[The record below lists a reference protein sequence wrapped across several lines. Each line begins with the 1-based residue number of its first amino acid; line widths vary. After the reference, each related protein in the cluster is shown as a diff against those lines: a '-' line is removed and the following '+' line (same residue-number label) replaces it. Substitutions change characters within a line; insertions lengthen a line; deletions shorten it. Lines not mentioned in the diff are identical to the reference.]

1 MPAPL
6 ELQQLFAT
14 AIAGQPAAAF
24 LDLLDGDSL
33 RSQQGLAAYQRSVPA
48 NRVGALAA
56 TYPVVERIVGEE
68 FFRMLARRYA
78 RACPSRSGDLN
89 EYGES
94 FAEFMR
100 DQPELE
106 TLGYLPDVARLEWCV
121 QTAAMAADA
130 EVQDFS
136 VLQACAP
143 EQWDELRFVTDPSAL
158 RLDSAW
164 PLVAIWEVNQPGYEG
179 DPCVDFS
186 VGSQALIQRRD
197 VGLSGKVSGD
207 LSGGV
212 AVEPLSPALAA
223 FADALLVAASLTAAL
238 LAAQQRDAAFD
249 LTAALTTLIRNGV
262 LRRAYLLE

>member
-6 ELQQLFAT
+6 ELQRLFAT

-24 LDLLDGDSL
+24 FDLLDGDSR
-33 RSQQGLAAYQRSVPA
+33 RSQQGLAAYQRSVLA
-48 NRVGALAA
+48 NRVGALTA
-56 TYPVVERIVGEE
+56 TYPVLERIVGEE

-78 RACPSRSGDLN
+78 RACPSSSGDLN

-106 TLGYLPDVARLEWCV
+106 SLGYLPDVARLEWCV
-121 QTAAMAADA
+121 QTAALAADA
-130 EVQDFS
+130 EAQDFS
-136 VLQACAP
+136 ALQACTP
-143 EQWDELRFVTDPSAL
+143 EQWDELRFVTDPSVL

-164 PLVAIWEVNQPGYEG
+164 PLVAIWEVNQPGYDG
-179 DPCVDFS
+179 DPRVDFS
-186 VGSQALIQRRD
+186 IGSQVLIQRRD
-197 VGLSGKVSGD
+197 VGLRGD
-207 LSGGV
+207 VAVDLAGGV
-212 AVEPLSPALAA
+212 AVEALSPALAA
-223 FADALLVAASLTAAL
+223 FVDGLRAAASLTAAL
-238 LAAQQRDAAFD
+238 LAAQQHDAAFD